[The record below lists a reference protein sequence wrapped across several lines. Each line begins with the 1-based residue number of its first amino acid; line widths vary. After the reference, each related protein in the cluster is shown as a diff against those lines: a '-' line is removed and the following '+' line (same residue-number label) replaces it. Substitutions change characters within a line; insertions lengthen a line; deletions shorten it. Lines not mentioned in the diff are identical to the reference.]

1 MRIHVFALKLE
12 KEDRL
17 PQNTAYRFWS
27 LMHIKVHISPVSV
40 FKSFYGHYSYSWI
53 CSRSVL
59 ANWSSLLCF
68 FLSCYVLFGLLFV
81 TNYFFSG
88 VPVNSF
94 HNKFKELMIKN
105 KPFQCIL
112 FEHEGR
118 GLKTRDSRYQC
129 GLEPKRK

>member
-1 MRIHVFALKLE
+1 MATTAIAGFVLGRSSPIGRVQPVVF
-12 KEDRL
+12 
-17 PQNTAYRFWS
+17 
-27 LMHIKVHISPVSV
+27 
-40 FKSFYGHYSYSWI
+40 
-53 CSRSVL
+53 
-59 ANWSSLLCF
+59 F

>member
-1 MRIHVFALKLE
+1 MTI
-12 KEDRL
+12 
-17 PQNTAYRFWS
+17 TAVAVLGRS
-27 LMHIKVHISPVSV
+27 SPIGRVQPV
-40 FKSFYGHYSYSWI
+40 
-53 CSRSVL
+53 V
-59 ANWSSLLCF
+59 CF
-68 FLSCYVLFGLLFV
+68 FFKSCYVLFGLLFV

>member
-1 MRIHVFALKLE
+1 MASKAVAGFVLGRSSSVGRVQPVVF
-12 KEDRL
+12 
-17 PQNTAYRFWS
+17 F
-27 LMHIKVHISPVSV
+27 I
-40 FKSFYGHYSYSWI
+40 
-53 CSRSVL
+53 
-59 ANWSSLLCF
+59 LLCSIWIF
-68 FLSCYVLFGLLFV
+68 ICNEL
-81 TNYFFSG
+81 FFSG

-94 HNKFKELMIKN
+94 HNKFKELMMKN